1 MNYEVKL
8 ITDPRTGES
17 CHFANHPSGLRIYV
31 KEMPGFST
39 AHALFATKYG
49 SVNTTFKTKNDA
61 DFVTVPEGIAH
72 FLEHKLFENED
83 CDVFEL
89 YAKTGA
95 DGNAFTSF
103 DKTAYLF
110 SCTKNFKES
119 LEILLDFVQKPYFTE
134 ASVAKEQGIIAQEIK
149 MGEDN
154 PYNAVFYSLLS
165 GLYANNPVKI
175 DIAGTV
181 ESISQITPDLLYR
194 CYNTFYNLNNMVLSV
209 AGNCKLQEVLE
220 VADKL
225 LKPCENVE
233 LECIFPEEPKGVANK
248 LVTKKMPVGIPLFAL
263 GFKAEPSN
271 NAIQLIEDE
280 YICSFLTN
288 MIFGQSSRF
297 FKENIEAGLINSGFM
312 PEVFCSDGYFSCI
325 LSGESKDP
333 YELQK
338 RVYAEIERVK
348 KEGLDKQEFLD
359 LKKARYASSIRM
371 FADVMGYSMLMMNT
385 AFAGVEPYT
394 AVEICASLEFEELEH
409 ALEKFLNPQYSSM
422 SVVEPQ

>member
-1 MNYEVKL
+1 MNYEKKL
-8 ITDPRTGES
+8 ITDPRTGEQ
-17 CHFANHPSGLRIYV
+17 CYLVNHPTGLKIYV

-39 AHALFATKYG
+39 AYALFATKYG
-49 SVNTTFKTKNDA
+49 SVNTTFKTKNES

-103 DKTAYLF
+103 DRTAYLF

-119 LEILLDFVQKPYFTE
+119 LAILLDFVQKPYFTK
-134 ASVAKEQGIIAQEIK
+134 ASVDKEQGIIGQEIK

-154 PYNAVFYSLLS
+154 PYNAVFYKLLEA
-165 GLYANNPVKI
+165 LYLENPVKI

-181 ESISQITPDLLYR
+181 ESISQITHELLYR

-209 AGNCKLQEVLE
+209 AGNCKLEEVLE

-225 LKPCENVE
+225 LKPCEDVG
-233 LECIFPEEPKGVANK
+233 LECIFPNEPKEVAK
-248 LVTKKMPVGIPLFAL
+248 ELITKKMAVGIPLFGI
-263 GFKAEPSN
+263 GFKAEP
-271 NAIQLIEDE
+271 AKDPLQLIKDE
-280 YICSFLTN
+280 YACNFLMN
-288 MIFGQSSRF
+288 MIFGTSSKF
-297 FKENIEAGLINSGFM
+297 YKENIEAGLINSGFM
-312 PEVFCSDGYFSCI
+312 PEAFCSDGYFANI

-333 YELQK
+333 YELK
-338 RVYAEIERVK
+338 NRVLAEIERVK
-348 KEGLDKQEFLD
+348 SEGLNEQEFLD

-371 FADVMGYSMLMMNT
+371 FSDVPGYAMLMMN
-385 AFAGVEPYT
+385 AAISGVQPYSV
-394 AVEICASLEFEELEH
+394 VEICASLEFSEVEA
-409 ALEKFLNPQYSSM
+409 ALDKFLNPNYVAM
-422 SVVEPQ
+422 SVIEPQ